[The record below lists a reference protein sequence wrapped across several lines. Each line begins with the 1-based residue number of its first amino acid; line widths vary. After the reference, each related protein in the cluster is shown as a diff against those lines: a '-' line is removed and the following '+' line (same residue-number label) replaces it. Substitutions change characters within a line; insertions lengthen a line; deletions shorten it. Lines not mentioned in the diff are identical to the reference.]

1 MRNMRISST
10 LLKKGAEAGLTLAQ
24 IGQILCRPDDDDG
37 QPSILEQIV
46 KKARTC
52 ANMMAQMQ
60 TKIKD
65 S

>member
-24 IGQILCRPDDDDG
+24 IGQILCRPDDDE